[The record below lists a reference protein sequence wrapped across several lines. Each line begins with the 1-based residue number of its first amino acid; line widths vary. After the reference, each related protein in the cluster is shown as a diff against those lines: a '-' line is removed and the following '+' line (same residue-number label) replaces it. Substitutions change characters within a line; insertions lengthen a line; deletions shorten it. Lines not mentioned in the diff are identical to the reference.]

1 MTTAAVKMSLG
12 ATFNQLNYFYDTR
25 YFPSITHFLGEE
37 GSEIVELKFDW
48 FTIDNDLTT
57 FLCEVESCYLKQVIR
72 EKAM

>member
-37 GSEIVELKFDW
+37 GSEIVELKFD
-48 FTIDNDLTT
+48 
-57 FLCEVESCYLKQVIR
+57 
-72 EKAM
+72 